1 MTHMLLT
8 FLRLTI
14 FFLLLSFAVKNS
26 GMTTINYYLGIEWE
40 LPMVVILFICF
51 FLGSIFGYFSCLV
64 QKFQN
69 RK

>member
-1 MTHMLLT
+1 MTHILLT
-8 FLRLTI
+8 LLRVTI

-26 GMTTINYYLGIEWE
+26 DMTTIRYYFGIEWE

-51 FLGSIFGYFSCLV
+51 FLGGIFGYFSCLV
-64 QKFQN
+64 QKFQS